1 LVRRGLKVVSG
12 GTDCHMFTVDLRPLK
27 MTGEQA
33 KQLLESACITVNK
46 NTIPYDPQPPAVT
59 SGIRIG
65 TPAITA
71 RGMREAD
78 VVRIAEWIVQLL
90 TSGGEKRTVT
100 AVRRKVAQL
109 LARYPLYPERRW

>member
-1 LVRRGLKVVSG
+1 
-12 GTDCHMFTVDLRPLK
+12 

-33 KQLLESACITVNK
+33 KQLLESAGITVNK
-46 NTIPYDPQPPAVT
+46 NTIPYDPQPPAIT

-78 VVRIAEWIVQLL
+78 VVRIAEWIAQLL
-90 TSGGEKRTVT
+90 KSGGEKRVVT
-100 AVRRKVAQL
+100 AVRRKVTQL
-109 LARYPLYPERRW
+109 LQRHPLYPDLRW